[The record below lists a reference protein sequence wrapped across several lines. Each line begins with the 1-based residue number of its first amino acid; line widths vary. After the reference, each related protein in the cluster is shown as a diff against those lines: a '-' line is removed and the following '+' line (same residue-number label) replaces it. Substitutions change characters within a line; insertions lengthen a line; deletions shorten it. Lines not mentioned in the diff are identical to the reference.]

1 MENLI
6 KIVTYV
12 PYNKAMPIES
22 FVQEL
27 AVAASQFSTDS
38 QKVVLISNKSGIR
51 MLIPEG
57 EVSVTT
63 QAEFDKLIKAENEA
77 IENRCTGDCG
87 MNYCDENGCIE
98 RKRNYVDSDGLIPP
112 RPFTDPDTPV
122 CG

>member
-1 MENLI
+1 MGYLI

-12 PYNKAMPIES
+12 GYNRAKPIDE
-22 FVQEL
+22 FVNEL
-27 AVAASQFSTDS
+27 AVAASQFSTDDV
-38 QKVVLISNKSGIR
+38 KLVLVSNAKGIS

-63 QAEFDKLIKAENEA
+63 KAEFDKLIETELN
-77 IENRCTGDCG
+77 NRCTGDCG

-112 RPFTDPDTPV
+112 RPFTEPDTPV

>member
-1 MENLI
+1 MDDLI

-12 PYNKAMPIES
+12 PYNRAMPIER

-51 MLIPEG
+51 MLIPDG

-63 QAEFDKLIKAENEA
+63 QAEFDKLIEAENEA
-77 IENRCTGDCG
+77 IKNRCTGDCG
-87 MNYCDENGCIE
+87 MNYCDDNGCIE
-98 RKRNYVDSDGLIPP
+98 RKRNYVSGVEPSNGSCKP
-112 RPFTDPDTPV
+112 S
-122 CG
+122 CK